1 MNLLFQVTGGWG
13 DKRKFKWMWR
23 WFSNRVNPTVWQT
36 HGIAFLTRE
45 YQLFYSIKVNEMC
58 LLLEMLLAYT
68 AHQLLAFF
76 SQWYMVNGEDLLP
89 VSPERARDQLLL
101 SGSLVVMMVELQELQ
116 GGGLQ
121 LRKRQLRDVL
131 LLSQLRY
138 APDRQDFCFTQV
150 RRSRRRWKA
159 RLSLREMARCSWA
172 GSSCMNY
179 SVCKALPIW
188 AWVSR
193 TETMEGAEYG
203 TLRPDVISI
212 CCSVLVPGHV
222 AVQTQY
228 KDHSFYKG
236 ECYFV

>member
-1 MNLLFQVTGGWG
+1 MNLLFQVAGGWG

-101 SGSLVVMMVELQELQ
+101 SGSLVVMMVELQEPQ
-116 GGGLQ
+116 GGGAFNLE
-121 LRKRQLRDVL
+121 KDNWGMF
-131 LLSQLRY
+131 Y
-138 APDRQDFCFTQV
+138 C
-150 RRSRRRWKA
+150 
-159 RLSLREMARCSWA
+159 
-172 GSSCMNY
+172 
-179 SVCKALPIW
+179 
-188 AWVSR
+188 WVSSGTR
-193 TETMEGAEYG
+193 QIDKISALHKYG
-203 TLRPDVISI
+203 
-212 CCSVLVPGHV
+212 
-222 AVQTQY
+222 
-228 KDHSFYKG
+228 DHGGDEKQD
-236 ECYFV
+236 